1 MEQWNL
7 VHEHQKMM
15 RDVMNTDETYG
26 YMKNLMREGYFSYE
40 IDEFENEINSIMAFI
55 KN

>member
-7 VHEHQKMM
+7 VHEHQNMM
-15 RDVMNTDETYG
+15 KNAVGTDSTYG
-26 YMKNLMREGYFSYE
+26 YMKNLMREGYFHYE
-40 IDEFENEINSIMAFI
+40 IDEFENDINSIMAFI